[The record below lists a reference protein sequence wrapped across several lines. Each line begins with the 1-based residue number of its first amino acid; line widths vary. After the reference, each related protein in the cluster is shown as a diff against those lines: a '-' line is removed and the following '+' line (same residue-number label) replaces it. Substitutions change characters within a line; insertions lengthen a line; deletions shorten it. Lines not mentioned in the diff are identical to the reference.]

1 MPKVSVIV
9 PIYNVAAYIEGCAR
23 SLMEQ
28 TLTDIEYIFV
38 NDCTQDNSIEILKQ
52 TIERYPDRKSSVK
65 YVSHNVNKGLT
76 SARNSGLK
84 LASGDYIAHCD
95 SDDWVEPT
103 MYEELYNKAIDDKAD
118 VVYSDINMVFKD
130 YCSTYRAAE
139 YSDCKKTF
147 MRNYI
152 ASVWTCLVNLFAKRE
167 LYQANNLSSPTHLCY
182 CEDFWLSVRLL
193 HYADRI
199 SYLGKAFYN
208 YNRTNET
215 SIVHRLNKKTE
226 RDEQLAYLE
235 TIDFFSKQRCLKTY
249 EKEMSWRILKSKQEL
264 VLDRNRHDEFLEIY
278 PMSQMFI
285 WDCPFINKKLK
296 LMMWLL
302 THHMRVILVFILW
315 LRKIYNTRLSS

>member
-9 PIYNVAAYIEGCAR
+9 PIYNVAAYIERCAR

-38 NDCTQDNSIEILKQ
+38 NDCTQDNSIEILKR
-52 TIERYPDRKSSVK
+52 TIEHYPRRKGNVK
-65 YVSHNVNKGLT
+65 YVNHDVNKGLT

-84 LASGDYIAHCD
+84 LATGDYIAHCD

-103 MYEELYNKAIDDKAD
+103 MYEELYNKAIEANAD
-118 VVYSDINMVFKD
+118 VVYSDINMVFRD
-130 YCSTYRAAE
+130 GCSIYRAAE
-139 YSDCKKTF
+139 YSSCKKTF

-152 ASVWTCLVNLFAKRE
+152 ASVWTCLVNIFAKRE
-167 LYQANNLSSPTHLCY
+167 LYEVHNLSSPTHLCY

-193 HYADRI
+193 HYAGEI
-199 SYLGKAFYN
+199 SHIEKAFYN

-215 SIVHRLNKKTE
+215 SIVHRLNNKTE
-226 RDEQLAYLE
+226 KDEQVAYLE
-235 TIDFFSKQRCLKTY
+235 TIDFFIEQGYLRDY

-264 VLDRNRHDEFLEIY
+264 VLDAKRHSEFVGMF
-278 PMSQMFI
+278 PMSQRFI
-285 WDCPFINKKLK
+285 WSCPFINVKLK

-302 THHMRVILVFILW
+302 THHCRLILLFILK
-315 LRKIYNTRLSS
+315 LRSFIRES